1 MRKRIRRKRVEKS
14 SAAYSVKRRQ
24 KRQCPEIISD
34 APPLKVTFHYK
45 GDSEATPQFGLV
57 AEEVEK
63 VNSDLVVRGAG
74 GEVMTVRYKAV
85 NAMLL
90 NKFLKEH
97 RKVEEQGAIIA
108 KQQKQID
115 ALTIGLQKL
124 TARVEAANSAPRV
137 VSDN

>member
-34 APPLKVTFHYK
+34 ARPLKVTFHYK

-63 VNSDLVVRGAG
+63 VNSGLVVRGAG

-97 RKVEEQGAIIA
+97 RKVEEQWAIIA
-108 KQQKQID
+108 KQQMQIE
-115 ALTIGLQKL
+115 ALTATVRK
-124 TARVEAANSAPRV
+124 
-137 VSDN
+137 

>member
-1 MRKRIRRKRVEKS
+1 
-14 SAAYSVKRRQ
+14 
-24 KRQCPEIISD
+24 
-34 APPLKVTFHYK
+34 VTFHYK

-97 RKVEEQGAIIA
+97 RKVEEQWAIIA
-108 KQQKQID
+108 KQQMQIE
-115 ALTIGLQKL
+115 ALTATVRKVSE
-124 TARVEAANSAPRV
+124 RVEFSGPAAQIAANE
-137 VSDN
+137 D